1 MSGAR
6 SHREEYTITGYILPK
21 QNDAESEEEDTD
33 TEEKVDEPDFLDMDE
48 IDSLSSGGQ
57 VIKTSPPMHTEVK
70 FMNLVTDSTCQV
82 GGRFVLSEPWWEVT
96 CRVRKGRQ
104 GKLVLMGYPSYSL
117 RSCVGKDILS
127 LFLKACGVRPELVT
141 QFTGWLSPERAVN
154 LTDVLEVLSEFEKA
168 DLDHTSVAQQIK
180 SLFLYSEAGI
190 NVRTAGLYPQVMT
203 YLPTLLPRHFTH
215 LLQKAAQSEGKPP
228 TGGTQVPLATKDPQ
242 PAAPEQKVD
251 ILGKLEE
258 IIKTDVWKL
267 GFKHIV
273 NRETRLIRCEAS
285 LEAFEACGLLER
297 IPQRQHRALQMYK
310 KLKDHAYKGNTY
322 MDLDY
327 LCKDTYEVEAWETLH
342 FLREQHVVV
351 VLPGKCIALRDLH
364 HYEMGIARSLGHLLT
379 VEPWR
384 IRLDVKAVLRSA
396 FQRRASGGAG
406 AEMGLESTLGGVD
419 TEPQH
424 TEADRNSGLGSTCM
438 EQDPVPVAGV
448 VKQEQD
454 PTPVAGEI
462 KQEQDPIPVAGEIK
476 QEQDPIPVAGE
487 IKQEQDPILVAG
499 EIKQEQDPIPV
510 AGEIKQEQDPT
521 PVASEMDQDPSHD
534 AGEMDQLDPDQV
546 RAAEMICNN
555 PVTVISGKGGCGK
568 TTVVSLVF
576 KAAMQEQQS
585 LEAQEVLDAC
595 RDFMNDSGGSQGWDV
610 PVGQPQTTNEKPPLS
625 EERIEFLLTAPT
637 GRAASLLKK
646 RTGFKAFT
654 LHQVIWSFMNIKR
667 DENGLPI
674 DWKFSSVR
682 VLVVDEG
689 SMLCVQLLHSILEML
704 TKYARLQ
711 KFILLGDV
719 RQLPSIQPGNTLHDL
734 FYSFKRDGWSIEMRT
749 NHRAES
755 ELIVRNAGLI
765 AAMGGKK
772 FTSLDYDATVE
783 MISSPTAQT
792 PDKSFIHVILPSEE
806 MEYYL
811 QNAIMMLLSSAPG
824 LDDDRTSQ
832 FVAYKRNECQL
843 VNELCCQH
851 YSQHTTRD
859 HRKRFLFQ
867 LGDKICCTRNGYVT
881 DRAKERELEKACR
894 DDDSSVNEK
903 KNEVKERLCNGE
915 IFFITADVTEVAND
929 RTRRRYLTLDDH
941 DGREVTV
948 CFRELQRECRPQHA
962 WARTIHTFQGS
973 EAETVVYVLGNG
985 CGQSWRHVYTAVTRG
1000 KKRVYVVSTEAG
1012 MKTAVEMKTKTK
1024 RQTKLEALVKQE
1036 FSKNRGV
1043 EGVEPPN
1050 TPHTPHKRA
1059 PTSSPMKSS
1068 PRTPMTPTRSLKGYP
1083 SPLKGHPSARSQRIS
1098 LWKAGMGSHSCA
1110 EDHGN
1115 GMDTTANSGVPSEV
1129 NPPEM
1134 VLKAEEPAGS
1144 LGCSRPATGTTS
1156 YNGTPSKQ
1164 PRLDPVDSPLGSS
1177 QLERL
1182 SLDSHGHV
1190 KKQLFQ

>member
-21 QNDAESEEEDTD
+21 QNYAESEEEDTD

-57 VIKTSPPMHTEVK
+57 VIKTSPPMHTEVN
-70 FMNLVTDSTCQV
+70 FMNLATDSTCQV

-96 CRVRKGRQ
+96 CRVRTGKQGR
-104 GKLVLMGYPSYSL
+104 LVLMGYPSYSL

-168 DLDHTSVAQQIK
+168 DPDHTSVAQQIK
-180 SLFLYSEAGI
+180 NLFLYSEAGI

-228 TGGTQVPLATKDPQ
+228 TGGTQVPLASKDPQ

-267 GFKHIV
+267 GFKNIV

-310 KLKDHAYKGNTY
+310 KIKDHAYKGNTY
-322 MDLDY
+322 IDLDY

-342 FLREQHVVV
+342 FLREQRVVV

-364 HYEMGIARSLGHLLT
+364 YYEMGIARSLGHLLT
-379 VEPWR
+379 VEPWC

-406 AEMGLESTLGGVD
+406 AETGLESTPGVD

-438 EQDPVPVAGV
+438 EQDPVPGEWQRGMWEDHSGQPGV
-448 VKQEQD
+448 Q
-454 PTPVAGEI
+454 
-462 KQEQDPIPVAGEIK
+462 
-476 QEQDPIPVAGE
+476 
-487 IKQEQDPILVAG
+487 
-499 EIKQEQDPIPV
+499 
-510 AGEIKQEQDPT
+510 
-521 PVASEMDQDPSHD
+521 
-534 AGEMDQLDPDQV
+534 
-546 RAAEMICNN
+546 
-555 PVTVISGKGGCGK
+555 
-568 TTVVSLVF
+568 
-576 KAAMQEQQS
+576 AAMQEQQS

-625 EERIEFLLTAPT
+625 EERIEVLLTAPT

-689 SMLCVQLLHSILEML
+689 SMLCVQLLHNILEML

-765 AAMGGKK
+765 ADMGGKR

-843 VNELCCQH
+843 INELCCQH

-894 DDDSSVNEK
+894 DDDSSDNEK
-903 KNEVKERLCNGE
+903 KNEVRERLCNGE

-948 CFRELQRECRPQHA
+948 CFRELRRECRPQHA

-1012 MKTAVEMKTKTK
+1012 MKTAVETKNKTK

-1036 FSKNRGV
+1036 FSQNRGV

-1068 PRTPMTPTRSLKGYP
+1068 PRTPMTPTRPLKGYP
-1083 SPLKGHPSARSQRIS
+1083 SPLKCHPSARSQHIS
-1098 LWKAGMGSHSCA
+1098 FWKAGMGSHANASCA

-1115 GMDTTANSGVPSEV
+1115 GMDTTAHPGGPSEV

-1144 LGCSRPATGTTS
+1144 LGCGRPATDITS

-1177 QLERL
+1177 RLEQL